1 MNHEDNPQLALARSL
16 MEDTG
21 TNLFLTGK
29 AGTGKTTFL
38 RDFRASTSK
47 RVVVVAPT
55 GIAAINA
62 GGVTIHSFF
71 QLSFSPYVPGASLSG
86 ERRRY
91 DRFSREKLRIIR
103 SMDVLVIDEM
113 SMVRADLLDAI
124 DAVLRRH
131 RDPTRCFGGVQLLMI
146 GDLQQLAPVVKDDE
160 AELLRPYYQSN
171 YFFDSHALRQVGY
184 ETVELEKVYRQKDKE
199 FLELLNRI
207 RTNTADYNVL
217 SRLNQRYIAG
227 FNPPAEAGYIRLTTH
242 NRLAHD
248 INDRELDKLNTPL
261 FTFEA
266 KVSGDFPESSYPAEH
281 LLTLRKG
288 AQVMFIKNDTTA
300 HRYYNGMIGK
310 VIAINSSGI
319 QVRPVDGGDIID
331 VAPEEWE
338 NNRYTID
345 PESRAITEE
354 VTGTFS
360 QYPLRLAWAITIHK
374 SQGLTF
380 DRAIIDATSSFA
392 HGQTYVA
399 LSRCRTLEG
408 LVLERP
414 LSVTSIISDAKVS
427 DFVSECACHTP
438 DENRMIELRLVYTMS
453 LLGELFGM
461 RRLRMAFEGMHRV
474 LKESM
479 QNTYPQLLAE
489 WGLSGHKLNDEVD
502 KVAQRFLGQ
511 CQNILASGVE
521 GGMEFLQSRVK
532 AASGYFGK
540 MTDEFLALLSHTPVN
555 PDNREMRNRLIQRRD
570 DLHEILSV
578 KQALF
583 TAFGSDISF
592 SASEFL
598 RLKAKAVLDLEGV
611 KTVKTTSKSNSVKP
625 AVQHREPEDIIPD
638 EVKNQKLFK
647 ELLTWRRNK
656 VNESGLT
663 ASRIMSTAN
672 LVRLA
677 NNPPGN
683 IRALSMLKGFGGRK
697 TELYGKEL
705 VAITQRYVP
714 EAEHRTGDPE
724 ADRPISKIPSW
735 QMSMQLFE
743 QGYSIEA
750 IAEHRL
756 LAISTISGHLA
767 QAVVEGVLPIERV
780 VSAER
785 VEALVAEF
793 RAPEDPKATQT
804 LYERLSQ
811 KYSPTEITVVRRWLN
826 AGAGDL

>member
-1 MNHEDNPQLALARSL
+1 MNNEDNPQLALARSL

-21 TNLFLTGK
+21 ANLFLTGK

-38 RDFRASTSK
+38 RDFRTRTSK

-71 QLSFSPYVPGASLSG
+71 QLSFSPYVPGASLNG

-91 DRFSREKLRIIR
+91 DRFSREKLRVIR

-113 SMVRADLLDAI
+113 SMVRADLLDAV

-160 AELLRPYYQSN
+160 AELLRQYYPSN
-171 YFFDSHALRQVGY
+171 YFFDSHALRQAGY

-207 RTNTADYNVL
+207 RTNTADYDVL
-217 SRLNQRYIAG
+217 SRLNRRYIAG
-227 FNPPAEAGYIRLTTH
+227 FNPPAESGYIRLTTH

-248 INDRELDKLNTPL
+248 INDRELEKLNTPS

-266 KVSGDFPESSYPAEH
+266 QVSGDFPESSYPAEH
-281 LLTLRKG
+281 LLTLKKG

-310 VIAINSSGI
+310 VTDINSAGI
-319 QVRPVDGGDIID
+319 YVQPVEGGDTIE
-331 VAPEEWE
+331 VSREEWE
-338 NNRYTID
+338 NNRYTIE

-414 LSVTSIISDAKVS
+414 LGVTSIISDATVS
-427 DFVSECACHTP
+427 DFVSDCACNAP
-438 DENRMIELRLVYTMS
+438 DESRMLQLRLVYTMS

-461 RRLRMAFEGMHRV
+461 RRLRMAFEGMQRV

-479 QNTYPQLLAE
+479 QNTYPQLLVDWDLTA
-489 WGLSGHKLNDEVD
+489 HRLNDDVD

-511 CQNILASGVE
+511 CQNILNSGAE
-521 GGMEFLQSRVK
+521 GCMEFLESRVK
-532 AASGYFGK
+532 AAAGYFSK
-540 MTDEFLALLSHTPVN
+540 ITDEFLDLLGRTPVSS
-555 PDNREMRNRLIQRRD
+555 DNRDMRNRLIQRRD
-570 DLHEILSV
+570 ELNEILSV
-578 KQALF
+578 KHTLF
-583 TAFGSDISF
+583 AAFGGETPF

-598 RLKAKAVLDLEGV
+598 RLKAKAVLDLESG
-611 KTVKTTSKSNSVKP
+611 KTLKPTSKSSINRSAAP
-625 AVQHREPEDIIPD
+625 RHEAEDIIPD

-663 ASRIMSTAN
+663 PSRIMSTGN

-677 NNPPGN
+677 NNPPAN
-683 IRALSMLKGFGGRK
+683 VRSLSMLKGFGGRK
-697 TELYGKEL
+697 TELYGCEL
-705 VAITQRYVP
+705 VAITRLYVP
-714 EAEHRTGDPE
+714 ESELMNCDPE
-724 ADRPISKIPSW
+724 SDRPVSKLPSW
-735 QMSMQLFE
+735 QLTMQLFE
-743 QGYSIEA
+743 QGYSVES
-750 IAEHRL
+750 IAEQRL
-756 LAISTISGHLA
+756 LAKSTISGHLA

-793 RAPEDPKATQT
+793 RAPEDPESTQT

-811 KYSPTEITVVRRWLN
+811 KYSHTEITVVRRWLN